1 MFPRI
6 RHTALFLL
14 LAGAAQ
20 AAPLADWASTP
31 VPIKPGD
38 KPDIAAFALPLAQT
52 FDDLGHCVPGLE
64 SGEED
69 GASVSIDSK
78 NGFAVCESGDG
89 HLSEFAYWRRKNGH
103 FLVGMAVTWND
114 ISWEGDEMKNLVH
127 FYDFDPKAAEPALK
141 PEESL
146 TRAINAFHDKDYFIH
161 LPRSGTHLVLQQFEG
176 AGGATHYLAWDG
188 ERFADTPLTSL
199 PQAEKPAAKAADKG
213 KKEAKKAA
221 PAKAKADDKGKAKEK
236 PRDKPEAVY
245 AIGQAYRAGKQLAE
259 QDATRLFLD
268 VRNVWHS
275 SPETTRKIEYLF
287 AEASRSPYLIYVHH
301 EGMGTLSYEEY
312 LADKDG
318 ELLFWFQK
326 LEDESGKWEYRLY
339 FDGGKV
345 VYHDIRK
352 DGDKPQAG
360 TSLPKKHPFGA
371 GEGNLSMQRSFQALM
386 TAFAAQMPTH

>member
-1 MFPRI
+1 MFPRF

-14 LAGAAQ
+14 LAGTAQ
-20 AAPLADWASTP
+20 AASLADWASTP

-38 KPDIAAFALPLAQT
+38 KPDIVTFALPLAQA
-52 FDDLGHCVPGLE
+52 FDDLAHCLPGLE
-64 SGEED
+64 GGEGEE
-69 GASVSIDSK
+69 ANVHIDSK
-78 NGFAVCESGDG
+78 NGFAICESGSG
-89 HLSEFAYWRRKNGH
+89 HLSEFAYWKRNNGH
-103 FLVGMAVTWND
+103 YLVGMAVTWND

-127 FYDFDPKAAEPALK
+127 FYDFDPKAAEPVLK
-141 PEESL
+141 PEESMSR
-146 TRAINAFHDKDYFIH
+146 TINAFRNEDYFIH

-188 ERFADTPLTSL
+188 ERFADTPVTSL

-213 KKEAKKAA
+213 KPDVKKTA
-221 PAKAKADDKGKAKEK
+221 PAKADDKGKTKDK

-259 QDATRLFLD
+259 QDATRMFLD
-268 VRNVWHS
+268 IRNVWHT

-287 AEASRSPYLIYVHH
+287 AEEAHSPYLIYVHH

-318 ELLFWFQK
+318 GLLFWFQK
-326 LEDESGKWEYRLY
+326 LEDDTGKWEYRLY
-339 FDGGKV
+339 FDGDKV

-352 DGDKPQAG
+352 DGGKPQTG
-360 TSLPKKHPFGA
+360 TGLPKKHRFGA
-371 GEGNLSMQRSFQALM
+371 GEGKLSMQRSFQALM
-386 TAFAAQMPTH
+386 TAFAAQMPTN